1 MNIEEF
7 NIENSDSKN
16 LLGVKSDNKWGFNCH
31 VSDICKKSSRKIN
44 ALARVSP
51 YMIYTKDAYL

>member
-1 MNIEEF
+1 MWIEEF

-51 YMIYTKDAYL
+51 YMI